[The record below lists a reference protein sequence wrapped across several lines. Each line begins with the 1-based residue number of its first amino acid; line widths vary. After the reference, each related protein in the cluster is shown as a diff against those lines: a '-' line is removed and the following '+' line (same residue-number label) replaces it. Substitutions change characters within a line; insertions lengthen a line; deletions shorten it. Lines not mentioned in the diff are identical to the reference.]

1 MSYKQ
6 KTNSPFFSI
15 KISQWGHLGIG
26 PLIIVYPHLSL
37 VFFWAWKLIFTR
49 KQKKNNDVSMNL
61 GFKIH

>member
-49 KQKKNNDVSMNL
+49 KQKK
-61 GFKIH
+61 K